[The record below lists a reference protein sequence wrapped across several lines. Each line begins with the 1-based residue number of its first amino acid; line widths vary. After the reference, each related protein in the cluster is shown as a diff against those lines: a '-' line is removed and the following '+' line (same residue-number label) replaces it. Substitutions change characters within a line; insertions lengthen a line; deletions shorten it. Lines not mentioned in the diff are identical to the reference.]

1 MFWVISH
8 CYEVIFHLWQSLS
21 ERGEPVR
28 EGPELSVSRSDLSTF
43 SVIHFL
49 LWSRAREPSNLCPG
63 TGMTRRQSLL
73 WLITR
78 INISRSGLAVLTP
91 GSWQLLTQFP
101 VILTALTP
109 GADRGTDQGTNT
121 LLHWNLI
128 RRERPSDK
136 CQVTM
141 SEWKRTIIL
150 YFAQEWDNYI
160 QLNYLQNESCKLC
173 FLFLLTRRH
182 SVHRAQELFP
192 WK

>member
-21 ERGEPVR
+21 GRGEPVR

-63 TGMTRRQSLL
+63 PQMTRRRAAIFTLTHYPHQYFKVQA
-73 WLITR
+73 
-78 INISRSGLAVLTP
+78 RSP
-91 GSWQLLTQFP
+91 GSWHCWHSSPSSWLLTDSWLWPWPIRGPTLCFIG
-101 VILTALTP
+101 ILS
-109 GADRGTDQGTNT
+109 G
-121 LLHWNLI
+121 
-128 RRERPSDK
+128 ERPSDK

-141 SEWKRTIIL
+141 SEWKKTIIL

-182 SVHRAQELFP
+182 SVHRA
-192 WK
+192 

>member
-21 ERGEPVR
+21 GRGEPVR

-43 SVIHFL
+43 SVIYFL

-63 TGMTRRQSLL
+63 TMTRRSALFALTHYSPRGPHQYFKVQAQS
-73 WLITR
+73 W
-78 INISRSGLAVLTP
+78 VLTIVDTV
-91 GSWQLLTQFP
+91 S
-101 VILTALTP
+101 VILSIWP
-109 GADRGTDQGTNT
+109 CPPQT
-121 LLHWNLI
+121 LYWNLI
-128 RRERPSDK
+128 WRPSDK

-141 SEWKRTIIL
+141 REWKRTIIL
-150 YFAQEWDNYI
+150 YFAQEWDKYI